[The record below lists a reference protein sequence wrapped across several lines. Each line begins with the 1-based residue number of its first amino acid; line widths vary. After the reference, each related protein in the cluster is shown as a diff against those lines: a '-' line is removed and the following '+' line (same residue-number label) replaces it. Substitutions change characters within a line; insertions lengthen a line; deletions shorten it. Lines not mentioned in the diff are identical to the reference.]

1 MREEIQLD
9 AMRFNT
15 IKVDIDLLIKVV
27 ISETETR

>member
-9 AMRFNT
+9 AMLFNT

>member
-15 IKVDIDLLIKVV
+15 IKVDIDLLIKVG

>member
-15 IKVDIDLLIKVV
+15 IKMDIDLLIKVV